1 MGPASEPFFD
11 GSGTSDCY
19 RGTVKLRARLLLVLA
34 FVLLLAFLVDQWRR
48 AHLESSQDHNILAAA
63 RQHGVDPALIKA
75 VIWRESKFDPHAR
88 GTKGETGLMQIMDL
102 TAREWAGAQRLKIF
116 APVMLR
122 DPARN
127 IDCGTWYLRK
137 LLPRYAKTDNPVPYA
152 LADYNAGRGNVLKWM
167 KDEAVTN
174 SAAFIERIGFPS
186 TQAYV
191 RAVMERRE
199 KYAGQWEEKS
209 KSQIPNSK

>member
-1 MGPASEPFFD
+1 
-11 GSGTSDCY
+11 
-19 RGTVKLRARLLLVLA
+19 VKLRARLVLA
-34 FVLLLAFLVDQWRR
+34 LALVLLLAFLAEQWRR
-48 AHLESSQDHNILAAA
+48 AHLESSQDKNILAAA
-63 RQHGVDPALIKA
+63 RKHGVDPALLKA

-102 TAREWAGAQRLKIF
+102 TGREWADAQRLPFF

-122 DPARN
+122 DPSRN

-137 LLPRYAKTDNPVPYA
+137 LLPRYTKTDDPVPYA

-174 SAAFIERIGFPS
+174 STAFIERIGFPS

-199 KYAGQWEEKS
+199 RYARELLEK
-209 KSQIPNSK
+209 